1 MIWNVHITNALK
13 KLRTILFSLFELK
26 LVRNFCKERNTLVN
40 HFCEFLTLQMRIPE
54 LKECRR
60 KSKHSIQP
68 EKCTWVLPCE
78 YHPVRPGNKAFRQL
92 WDDVKHGK
100 TITIKKLEN
109 EAFKVCILRKCREH
123 PLWGHSL
130 LDDSSDR
137 LCIVL

>member
-1 MIWNVHITNALK
+1 MYITRTRK
-13 KLRTILFSLFELK
+13 KTSDDFISLFELK

-40 HFCEFLTLQMRIPE
+40 HFCELLTLQMRIPE

-68 EKCTWVLPCE
+68 EKCTWVLPCVS
-78 YHPVRPGNKAFRQL
+78 HPVGPGNNAFRQL
-92 WDDVKHGK
+92 WGGVKHGK

-109 EAFKVCILRKCREH
+109 EALKVCILRKCREH
-123 PLWGHSL
+123 PLWGHNL

-137 LCIVL
+137 LCTAL